1 METIRESTPALLI
14 LLLLVQ
20 NLLRTSAASD
30 VGVHWGQDGNE
41 GTLADTCATGK
52 YSYVNIAFLNRF
64 GGGQTPQLNLAG
76 HCNQGRNHVVPRG
89 GSRPCRKKIPW
100 VRGSAPDCNPTSSS
114 CRAVGAG
121 IRACQSRSV
130 RLLLSLGGGVGNYF
144 LSSREDARSCPLGD
158 VVLDGFDFV
167 IVPFYYDLVKF
178 LKSASGNT
186 NNLLTSWILWANSV
200 NASKIFLGLPAAS
213 DAAATGYI
221 PADVLTLEILPAVRM
236 SNKYGGVML
245 WSKYYDDQSGYS
257 TAIIRSEEA
266 AQSPGSPTQT
276 GTGQKKKPTPLNGI
290 VVFRGQK
297 KKPTPLNGIVVFR
310 GQNKK
315 PTLTERR
322 YKYPFCYFS
331 ELRTEIV
338 KIFLGWGII
347 STSRRL
353 VRTITPLHCFG
364 FVLLKNCLAFVLF

>member
-76 HCNQGRNHVVPRG
+76 HCNQGRNHVPI
-89 GSRPCRKKIPW
+89 KILFSFSLFTPYFAPPTKSPW
-100 VRGSAPDCNPTSSS
+100 VRGS

-167 IVPFYYDLVKF
+167 IVPERQMFVAGAPQCPYPDSILGATLNTTSLFDYVWVQFYNNPPCEY
-178 LKSASGNT
+178 SASGNT

-257 TAIIRSEEA
+257 TAIIRS
-266 AQSPGSPTQT
+266 TM
-276 GTGQKKKPTPLNGI
+276 
-290 VVFRGQK
+290 
-297 KKPTPLNGIVVFR
+297 
-310 GQNKK
+310 
-315 PTLTERR
+315 
-322 YKYPFCYFS
+322 
-331 ELRTEIV
+331 
-338 KIFLGWGII
+338 
-347 STSRRL
+347 
-353 VRTITPLHCFG
+353 
-364 FVLLKNCLAFVLF
+364 